1 MTFPAVGKI
10 HLRTFAVWNLF
21 LLLCLYCCCV
31 VNNINHVLIRHSNH
45 KFNSR
50 YSRGIGH
57 ILLILHKQNHN
68 GKVQTSRPVVHFPM
82 IPEIVNTMMMIG
94 CASIHLFPAT

>member
-1 MTFPAVGKI
+1 MTLLLLLLTLLYNDTCCGKI
-10 HLRTFAVWNLF
+10 HLRTFAVWKFF

-50 YSRGIGH
+50 YSRGIGL

-68 GKVQTSRPVVHFPM
+68 GKVQTSTKANSPLS
-82 IPEIVNTMMMIG
+82 NDT
-94 CASIHLFPAT
+94 